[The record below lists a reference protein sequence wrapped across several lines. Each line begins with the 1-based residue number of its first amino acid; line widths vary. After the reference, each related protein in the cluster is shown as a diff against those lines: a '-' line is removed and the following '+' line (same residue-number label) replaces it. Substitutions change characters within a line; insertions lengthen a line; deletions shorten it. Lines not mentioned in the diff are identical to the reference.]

1 MIVKF
6 MKGGF
11 ILKTLPQYALGIA
24 HGKIILMGEH
34 SVVYGEPAIALP
46 FPVVEIQAKTTMAK
60 GPVTVES
67 FYYSGTLN
75 EVPSLLD
82 NIKAVIEKTCQTLG
96 QATQD
101 FNIFIES
108 SIPPQR
114 GMGSS
119 AAVSAAIVRSLYN
132 FFEEPLSYEQL
143 LELTDVGERIAHGN
157 PSGLD
162 AKTTTSTEAV
172 YFENGNEFSY
182 MSIDMEAYLIVA
194 DSGEIGNTKETVQAV
209 KDLVTEFPKDTEA
222 VIQKLGDLAAY
233 AKDAINFKDAR
244 TLGTLMSE
252 AHYYLKKLT
261 VSNETL
267 DRLTDTA
274 IQHGAIGAKMT
285 GGGRGGCMIALS
297 ENKEDAE
304 KIADALEDAG
314 AVQTWVHSL
323 KMGEL

>member
-1 MIVKF
+1 

-11 ILKTLPQYALGIA
+11 LLKTLPQYALGIA

-46 FPVVEIQAKTTMAK
+46 FPAVEIQAKTTNNK

-75 EVPSLLD
+75 EVPSLLE
-82 NIKAVIEKTCQTLG
+82 NIKAVIEKTCHTLD
-96 QATQD
+96 QAVEN

-132 FFEEPLSYEQL
+132 FFEEPLSYEKL

-162 AKTTTSTEAV
+162 AKATTSTDAV
-172 YFENGNEFSY
+172 YFENGNDFSY

-209 KDLVTEFPKDTEA
+209 KNLLEKFPEDTEE
-222 VIQKLGDLAAY
+222 IIHKLGDLVTY
-233 AKDAINFKDAR
+233 AKDAIDFKDPR
-244 TLGTLMSE
+244 TLGTLMSK
-252 AHYYLKKLT
+252 AHHYLKKLT

-267 DRLTDTA
+267 DHLTETA
-274 IQHGAIGAKMT
+274 IQNGAIGAKLT

-297 ENKEDAE
+297 ENKEDAK
-304 KIADALEDAG
+304 KIAEALEDAG
-314 AVQTWVHSL
+314 AIQTWVHSL